1 MAKSKTNPKV
11 LKPVFD
17 AEAALRF
24 ASEGEPVADQ
34 ALSPP
39 RKARPRNAARSRAGY
54 TEITVLISDELLPR
68 ARAEAAR
75 KGRTLDELIEKLLSK
90 HVGKH

>member
-1 MAKSKTNPKV
+1 MAKSKTHPAI

-17 AEAALRF
+17 PEAALRF
-24 ASEGEPVADQ
+24 AAEGEPAVKPKASGQ
-34 ALSPP
+34 ERNP
-39 RKARPRNAARSRAGY
+39 REKAENSRAGY
-54 TEITVLISDELLPR
+54 TEVTVLIRDELLPR

-75 KGRTLDELIEKLLSK
+75 KGRTLDELIEKLITK

>member
-1 MAKSKTNPKV
+1 MAKSKTHPAI

-17 AEAALRF
+17 PEAALRF
-24 ASEGEPVADQ
+24 AAEGEPAAKPEASGQ
-34 ALSPP
+34 ERNP
-39 RKARPRNAARSRAGY
+39 REKAGKSRAGY
-54 TEITVLISDELLPR
+54 TEVTVLIREELLPR

-75 KGRTLDELIEKLLSK
+75 KGRTLDELIEKLITK

>member
-39 RKARPRNAARSRAGY
+39 RKARPRNAARS
-54 TEITVLISDELLPR
+54 
-68 ARAEAAR
+68 
-75 KGRTLDELIEKLLSK
+75 
-90 HVGKH
+90 